1 VAPSQRLRR
10 VQAEDGW
17 IDATGSIGPFY
28 PRITAFYVLCPR
40 VLLFF
45 FAHHLISGSDSSS
58 RSVSRTGASVARP
71 RLAFPQSISH
81 SFSCRSQE
89 TTPRVSSVLLNS
101 QFSSPPQS
109 SFEFSSPCCTV
120 EHRPCF
126 HFSALGFCSL
136 PTREALPSDDFSA
149 AVFTIRFSSVL
160 LLRSGSH
167 SPLLDFSCAQ
177 KLTGLFCFRCYCYGP
192 QRTQSPVR
200 SVRRVKLLLALSCHL
215 SCVHKVFDKLLVR
228 AMSSFECEC
237 LQLEVSCV
245 REPSDQRLKFSSF
258 FSCFARGFFVTHMR
272 CSMKCV

>member
-1 VAPSQRLRR
+1 VR
-10 VQAEDGW
+10 
-17 IDATGSIGPFY
+17 
-28 PRITAFYVLCPR
+28 
-40 VLLFF
+40 
-45 FAHHLISGSDSSS
+45 
-58 RSVSRTGASVARP
+58 ARP
-71 RLAFPQSISH
+71 DLGLLSH
-81 SFSCRSQE
+81 SQSCHFSCRSQE

-120 EHRPCF
+120 EHHPRF
-126 HFSALGFCSL
+126 DFSALGFCSL

-200 SVRRVKLLLALSCHL
+200 SVCHVKLLLALSGHL

-228 AMSSFECEC
+228 ALSIF
-237 LQLEVSCV
+237 
-245 REPSDQRLKFSSF
+245 RLSVN
-258 FSCFARGFFVTHMR
+258 A
-272 CSMKCV
+272 CSWKSVVFLSHL